1 MEYRNL
7 QGDKMKKTY
16 LYLKN
21 KGYNYV
27 ISYNLDYRNIFN
39 FTDRFFKTEAGA
51 KKFYNNIKKD
61 TGMVSF
67 KELKLKKGVVLCY

>member
-27 ISYNLDYRNIFN
+27 ISYNLDYENLFS

-51 KKFYNNIKKD
+51 KRFYDKIKKD

-67 KELKLKKGVVLCY
+67 KEL